1 MQGSFECID
10 ELPKGWCGD
19 CCGCCVQ
26 ELTQRLYRLS
36 CSIVRW
42 LDSLLP
48 KAAKDDSILLRVEK
62 LLTPLA

>member
-1 MQGSFECID
+1 MVRYLQGCS
-10 ELPKGWCGD
+10 GM
-19 CCGCCVQ
+19 Q

-42 LDSLLP
+42 VDSLLP
-48 KAAKDDSILLRVEK
+48 KAAEDDTILLRVEK